1 MILLWEEKELRHV
14 FTIYRHKKVMAQ
26 EVQHVCADIDLIPS
40 SMKTCLHT
48 MEVLLFLFD

>member
-26 EVQHVCADIDLIPS
+26 EVR
-40 SMKTCLHT
+40 MF
-48 MEVLLFLFD
+48 VLTLT